1 MNGNGPS
8 APAGAADRPA
18 GGRGRRTGEAL
29 GNARGSGSVA
39 ALTAGIRTA
48 LAELLPP
55 GVTVTGVELEG
66 PYVVVYT
73 KQLDVV
79 IAQPDLVRTV
89 ARRIRRRVIF
99 RSDPEG
105 RTEVAEAERRI
116 REIVPVEAEIQELFF
131 EPETGEV
138 TIEVANPGL
147 AIGRGGVVLAEVKS
161 RIGWIPTVIRAP
173 PIPSKTVTEVRTHLR
188 NTFDERHAFLNRVG
202 ARIARETVEPTE
214 WARTISLGGYREVG
228 RSASLLSTPN
238 AKILVDCGIHPSSD
252 ATPYFNAPELLPLDS
267 LDAVVVTHA
276 HLDHCGLVPVL
287 LKYGYTGPV
296 YCTAPTRDLMTLMLL
311 DAIKVVRSEARK
323 SLYDSSHVRD
333 LVSRTIPLRWR
344 ESVDIAPDVRLTL
357 FNAGHILGSSVC
369 HFRVGNGEHDVA
381 FSGDMKYERTWLFDS
396 AENDLPPIETLVLES
411 TYGGARNVQPSRR
424 QASEAFT
431 AFAAKVLGR
440 QGRLVVP
447 VFAVGRSQEM
457 MLVLEKA
464 MREGT
469 IPRVPVYLDGMIFE
483 ATAIHTAYPEYLNSE
498 LRAQIFQQGDNPFL
512 SDIFRRVDS
521 SQMRS
526 QILDAKEPCVVLAT
540 SGMMSG
546 GPVMEYFRSWAG
558 EEASALLFVGYQAEG
573 TLGRRLQS
581 GGSTVPVLSEGR
593 SATVAV
599 RMEISTIEGFSGHSD
614 RNQLMN
620 YVAAAQPRH
629 VLVNHGEES
638 RALDL
643 AVGIRRRFGID
654 THVPYNLEAY
664 RVL

>member
-1 MNGNGPS
+1 MGDEGLP
-8 APAGAADRPA
+8 RPA
-18 GGRGRRTGEAL
+18 APNARTRAGRPRRSGPAAKVTRRSEKSVGLTGE
-29 GNARGSGSVA
+29 
-39 ALTAGIRTA
+39 IRTV

-55 GVTVTGVELEG
+55 SVTVSAVELEG

-73 KQLDVV
+73 KELDAIVGR
-79 IAQPDLVRTV
+79 PDLPPTV
-89 ARRIRRRVIF
+89 ARRLRRRVIF
-99 RSDPEG
+99 RSDPDG
-105 RTEVAEAERRI
+105 RVEVVEAERRL
-116 REIVPVEAEIQELFF
+116 REIVPAEAEIQELFF

-138 TIEVANPGL
+138 TIEVMNPGL
-147 AIGRGGVVLAEVKS
+147 AIGRGGAVLSELKS

-173 PIPSKTVTEVRTHLR
+173 PIPSKTISEVRTHLR
-188 NTFDERHAFLNRVG
+188 NTFEERHGFLNRVG
-202 ARIARETVEPTE
+202 ARIARDDVEPTD
-214 WARTISLGGYREVG
+214 WARTVSLGGYREVG
-228 RSASLLSTPN
+228 RSASLLFTPN
-238 AKILVDCGIHPSSD
+238 SKILIDCGIHPSSD

-287 LKYGYTGPV
+287 LRYGYSGPV
-296 YCTAPTRDLMTLMLL
+296 YCTAPTRDLMALMLL
-311 DAIKVVRSEARK
+311 DAIKVVRSEARR
-323 SLYDSSHVRD
+323 SLYDSSQVRD
-333 LVSRTIPLRWR
+333 LVSRTIPLRWH
-344 ESVDIAPDVRLTL
+344 ETVDITPDVRLTL

-369 HFRVGNGEHDVA
+369 HFQIGNRAHNVA

-396 AENDLPPIETLVLES
+396 AENHLPPIDTLVLES

-431 AFAAKVLGR
+431 GFAAKVLAR
-440 QGRLVVP
+440 KGRLIVP

-483 ATAIHTAYPEYLNSE
+483 ATAIHTAYPEYLNTE

-512 SDIFRRVDS
+512 SDTFRRVDS

-526 QILDAKEPCVVLAT
+526 QVTDAKEPCVVLAT

-558 EEASALLFVGYQAEG
+558 EEESALLFVGYQAEG
-573 TLGRRLQS
+573 TLGRRLQA
-581 GGSTVPVLSEGR
+581 GVTTVPVLAEGR
-593 SATVAV
+593 SVSVTV
-599 RMEISTIEGFSGHSD
+599 RMEIATIEGFSGHSD
-614 RNQLMN
+614 RNQLMS
-620 YVAAAQPRH
+620 YVAEARPRQ
-629 VLVNHGEES
+629 VLVNHGEEA

-643 AVGIRRRFGID
+643 ATSIRRRYGIEAQA
-654 THVPYNLEAY
+654 PFNLEAY